1 MLSVQ
6 SSLGFG
12 GASLTSMPNYTA
24 VKRLLNHAYA
34 LGIRHFD
41 TAALY
46 GKGYSEL
53 IYGHFLKDKRKD
65 ITLTTKFGLGDFKT
79 NKIPVE
85 LLLPLN
91 YHLKR
96 IKNTLKRTP
105 LPNSLSDNAPHTSLA
120 YRQINKSDIERQ
132 FQTSL
137 SRLQTDYIDYY
148 LLHEGLPA
156 FLTDDAL
163 AFLFDL
169 KKQGRIRFIGLG
181 THILDIKTLTNND
194 LQNWDVLQYGGGH
207 EAAALE
213 IREKFPNKIHFHH
226 SCIQQKDPLS
236 INSKNSSIG
245 QTLAQCARN
254 NPEGKIIFSTRNQDR
269 LSANIYEFLKTINNN
284 ALH

>member
-1 MLSVQ
+1 MISIQ

-91 YHLKR
+91 YHFKK
-96 IKNTLKRTP
+96 IKNTLKPTIV
-105 LPNSLSDNAPHTSLA
+105 SDNLPHTLLV
-120 YRQINKSDIERQ
+120 YRQINKSDIEAQ
-132 FQTSL
+132 FKTSL

-181 THILDIKTLTNND
+181 THLLDIKTLTHND

-213 IREKFPNKIHFHH
+213 IREKFFDKIHFHH

-236 INSKNSSIG
+236 INEEKHTIG
-245 QTLAQCARN
+245 QTLAHCARN